1 MFRKVKHFLT
11 VAGILMACHLSLS
24 AKSFEVRAVYLD
36 FRTQV
41 MTMPAMKAF
50 VADAASKG
58 MNAVVV
64 EWEAT
69 FPFKDN
75 LVLRNRFAFSES
87 EVKDFISYCSR
98 LGVDVIPLQNCFG
111 HSEYILRHERYAVL
125 KEDKKDRSQV
135 CPMKADEA
143 EGIFRSIFSEIAQAH
158 PSEYL
163 HIGCDETR
171 LLGHCSECRREI
183 QEGGISKLYV
193 DYVSRMCRIV
203 SSLGKRPMIWAD
215 IILKHPEALQSLPED
230 VIIVDWNY
238 GWNQDHFGKMDNL
251 RNSGREIWG
260 ACSLRSHPDNLY
272 LVQWRKHL
280 ENIFSYTSYAA
291 DCGFKGI
298 INTSWSTSG
307 TYGYIYD
314 DKNEVIDIQPVREVY
329 PQNGFD
335 MLMTAYSNVL
345 SDNPYSPDEFIG
357 NYCLTRLGLS
367 HEEDIAA
374 IKDYFNMDQNPVYS
388 FQGDTGRVD
397 KELQN
402 CLDVRERLVRLRFR
416 KDAAD
421 VAGHLELML
430 DIRINYL
437 RFKQIDLRM
446 ESEEFSPQEVSE
458 TLARLERIDKES
470 GKLRE
475 SFLRLN
481 GQYLKDAGQSFNEW
495 TYRGK
500 IHDRIA
506 VLRNIVKP

>member
-1 MFRKVKHFLT
+1 MQRKAKYFLALLSIFLT
-11 VAGILMACHLSLS
+11 FHLSLS

-50 VADAASKG
+50 VSDAASKG

-75 LVLRNRFAFSES
+75 FVLRNRFAFSEA
-87 EVKDFISYCSR
+87 EVKDFIAYCSG

-111 HSEYILRHERYAVL
+111 HSEYILRHERYAIL
-125 KEDKKDRSQV
+125 KEDKKDCSQV
-135 CPMKADEA
+135 CPTMEDEA
-143 EGIFRSIFSEIAQAH
+143 EEIFRSIFSEIAEMHQ
-158 PSEYL
+158 SEYI

-171 LLGHCSECRREI
+171 LLGHCSRCREKV
-183 QEGGISKLYV
+183 QNEGVSKLYV

-215 IILKHPEALQSLPED
+215 IILKYPEALQSLPDD

-280 ENIFSYTSYAA
+280 ENIFSYTSYAS

-314 DKNEVIDIQPVREVY
+314 DRNEVIDIQPVREVY

-335 MLMTAYSNVL
+335 MLMTAYSNAL
-345 SDNPYSPDEFIG
+345 SDSPLTPDEFLED
-357 NYCLTRLGLS
+357 YCRTKLGLGS
-367 HEEDIAA
+367 QKDISVMR
-374 IKDYFNMDQNPVYS
+374 DYFNMTQNPVYS
-388 FQGDTGRVD
+388 FQGNVARVD
-397 KELQN
+397 EELQKCTAIRDN
-402 CLDVRERLVRLRFR
+402 LGQIRFS

-421 VAGHLELML
+421 VAKHLRLML

-437 RFKQIDLRM
+437 KFKRIDLEL
-446 ESEEFSPQEVSE
+446 ESKEFSEDDSAVALS
-458 TLARLERIDKES
+458 RLEALDKEC
-470 GKLRE
+470 GKLRKE
-475 SFLRLN
+475 FIRLN
-481 GQYLKDAGQSFNEW
+481 GHYLKDAGKSFNEW

-500 IHDRIA
+500 IQGRID
-506 VLRNIVKP
+506 VLKNVR